1 MEEIEEFLEKNN
13 KFENSI
19 YEQLGENTILIGGNL
34 IKYNSK
40 EVQESNKISNRKRNE
55 VDSSRDI
62 FSCMCDPCGSSR
74 LHTCP
79 GSAVIRPLK
88 ISKLNIGVSFN

>member
-55 VDSSRDI
+55 EDSSGDI
-62 FSCMCDPCGSSR
+62 CSCATLVAAAGSIPA
-74 LHTCP
+74 L
-79 GSAVIRPLK
+79 AVIRPL
-88 ISKLNIGVSFN
+88 N